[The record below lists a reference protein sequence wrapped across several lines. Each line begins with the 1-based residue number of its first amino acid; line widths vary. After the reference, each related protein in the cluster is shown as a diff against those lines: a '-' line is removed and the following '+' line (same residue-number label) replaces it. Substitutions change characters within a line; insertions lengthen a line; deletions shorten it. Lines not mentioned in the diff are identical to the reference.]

1 MRSRLCPCR
10 RNCTAALNGS
20 TAGYMQH
27 ICPMCL
33 QLLGNINHI
42 IEVQSAITIFISRDS
57 HIDDEIRAAYT
68 PNFFNNLQCKLQSS
82 IDISPIFI
90 TAFVVKR
97 CQKTAKK
104 TMRMCSMNF
113 HTVTPCLLNTK
124 GCFSK
129 LAYDNLQ
136 LFNCNRTG
144 SFFCIGRS
152 HIGRGNQT
160 WCAWNRECH
169 IGRVKQLWKD
179 LGTILMHCIC

>member
-1 MRSRLCPCR
+1 
-10 RNCTAALNGS
+10 
-20 TAGYMQH
+20 
-27 ICPMCL
+27 
-33 QLLGNINHI
+33 
-42 IEVQSAITIFISRDS
+42 
-57 HIDDEIRAAYT
+57 
-68 PNFFNNLQCKLQSS
+68 
-82 IDISPIFI
+82 
-90 TAFVVKR
+90 
-97 CQKTAKK
+97 
-104 TMRMCSMNF
+104 MCSVNF

-179 LGTILMHCIC
+179 LGTILMHCICKLLPPGDKGIIVNRHIPGQIDVGRLHSCHLGNNQADTSLGSGLIMLYKLIRNIALICQICRNRRHKHTIFDGCMPYFNW